1 MKKSQMLRI
10 VEFDTLV
17 REGKNPNAVRF
28 SVDYEVSARTV
39 MRDIEYIRDQLG
51 APLVYDR
58 KKRGFYYSEAWQM
71 PSVINI
77 STQKENTIFC
87 LLKQIKS
94 LNKNELKIVIDALL
108 KELGPSGG
116 EVPSSPVA
124 A

>member
-10 VEFDTLV
+10 VEFDSLV
-17 REGKNPNAVRF
+17 RAGKTPNAVRF

-77 STQKENTIFC
+77 STQKENSVFC

-94 LNKNELKIVIDALL
+94 LNKNELKIVLNELI
-108 KELGPSGG
+108 KELGPYDG
-116 EVPSSPVA
+116 EMPSSPVA